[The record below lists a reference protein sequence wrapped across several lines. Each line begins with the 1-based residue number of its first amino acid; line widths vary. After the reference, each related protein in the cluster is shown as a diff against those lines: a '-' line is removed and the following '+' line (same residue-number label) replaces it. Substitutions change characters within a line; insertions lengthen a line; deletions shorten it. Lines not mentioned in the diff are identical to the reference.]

1 MMGGFL
7 YQSPELQLILI
18 FYSFIVGISI
28 GVIYSIFDTISIT
41 LNLYIEKADEY
52 REQKLQNKKNKIIIS
67 KIFQFSIDFLFSV
80 VYTVIA
86 VVFVFCANR
95 GKFRFFLMFF
105 SLVGFVLYMHTV
117 GRLVSFC
124 MQRTFSFVY
133 RLIKTYVVTPVYS
146 LYTVLKLRFVSADI
160 RRRVVDTVIR
170 DKDF

>member
-1 MMGGFL
+1 MHAFSNNGRV
-7 YQSPELQLILI
+7 
-18 FYSFIVGISI
+18 FISDTDVSVNAVGVSI
-28 GVIYSIFDTISIT
+28 GIVYSIFNTI
-41 LNLYIEKADEY
+41 YIMLGLHIVNCEEKNQAS
-52 REQKLQNKKNKIIIS
+52 LQNVKKKTIIS
-67 KIFQFSIDFLFSV
+67 KLFQFSIDFLFSV